1 MFPAAD
7 PLALDLLT
15 KLLRFDPMQRI
26 SAVEA
31 LSHPYFDVLK
41 TRDYI
46 NSYKAKNQHIF
57 DDDVLLSQAAATSI
71 SPASR
76 ILQQKQKGE
85 LALRPDP
92 MNVDIEKA
100 GESPENLKR
109 NVSSSAGGG
118 VVVFEGVTYRLFV
131 YRSFRRCSTIAA
143 ETRRCRL
150 QLRPPLLQGRSR
162 RQSRPSV
169 AHKRPA
175 KARCVSVSRLP
186 GILRYQ
192 QPQVE
197 LIRYHDKSFRYVH
210 RAVNMHR
217 WGFFPC
223 WSRIPCKRKSRRH
236 EMISVQ
242 LIDFVSATVCGNV
255 SKAQH
260 HAVWQSTT

>member
-26 SAVEA
+26 SAAEA

-57 DDDVLLSQAAATSI
+57 DDDVLLTQAAATSI

-76 ILQQKQKGE
+76 IRQQKQQGE

-92 MNVDIEKA
+92 MNVDIEKV

-109 NVSSSAGGG
+109 NVSAPSGRRWLRAMTHPA
-118 VVVFEGVTYRLFV
+118 VCV
-131 YRSFRRCSTIAA
+131 YRSCRRCSTTAA

-150 QLRPPLLQGRSR
+150 QLSPLPPPPQGRPR
-162 RQSRPSV
+162 RLRR
-169 AHKRPA
+169 RPA
-175 KARCVSVSRLP
+175 VRKARDACRASVRCRSVLGDVRRAAP
-186 GILRYQ
+186 R
-192 QPQVE
+192 VE
-197 LIRYHDKSFRYVH
+197 NTCS
-210 RAVNMHR
+210 
-217 WGFFPC
+217 
-223 WSRIPCKRKSRRH
+223 
-236 EMISVQ
+236 
-242 LIDFVSATVCGNV
+242 
-255 SKAQH
+255 
-260 HAVWQSTT
+260 